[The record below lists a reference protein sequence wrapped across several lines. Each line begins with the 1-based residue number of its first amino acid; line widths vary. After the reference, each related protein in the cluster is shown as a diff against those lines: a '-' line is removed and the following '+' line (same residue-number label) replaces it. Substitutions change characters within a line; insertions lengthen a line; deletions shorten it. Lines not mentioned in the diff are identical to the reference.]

1 MPINDKA
8 KFIGEFLSK
17 PRSVGAIS
25 PSSAGLA
32 QRMIDWIDWTRV
44 SAVVE
49 YGPGTGAFTEHI
61 LSRLS
66 SDARFVAIE
75 INPTFARTLGQ
86 RCPEISIHQE
96 SVANVRAVCDRE
108 GIDSVDVV
116 VCGLPWASFADSQ
129 QNEYL
134 EAMMTVLRPGG
145 QFATFAY
152 LSGLL
157 LTAGRRFRRRLR
169 NHFSEVDTS
178 KTVWRNLPPAFA
190 YRCRR

>member
-1 MPINDKA
+1 MPITDKA

-25 PSSAGLA
+25 PSSTGLA
-32 QRMIDWIDWTRV
+32 RKMVDWIDWTRV
-44 SAVVE
+44 NAVVE
-49 YGPGTGAFTEHI
+49 YGPGTGAFTGHI
-61 LSRLS
+61 LSRLRP
-66 SDARFVAIE
+66 DARFVAIE
-75 INPTFARTLGQ
+75 INPAFAQTLKR

-108 GIDSVDVV
+108 GIESVDVV
-116 VCGLPWASFADSQ
+116 VCGLPWASFAEDQ
-129 QNEYL
+129 QDEYL
-134 EAMMTVLRPGG
+134 DAMMTVLGPGG
-145 QFATFAY
+145 RFATFAY

-157 LTAGRRFRRRLR
+157 LRAGRRFRRRLR

>member
-1 MPINDKA
+1 MPINEKA

-25 PSSAGLA
+25 PSSTGLA
-32 QRMIDWIDWTRV
+32 RKMVDWIDWTCV
-44 SAVVE
+44 NAVVE
-49 YGPGTGAFTEHI
+49 YGPGTGAFTRHI
-61 LSRLS
+61 LTRLRP
-66 SDARFVAIE
+66 DARFVAIE
-75 INPTFARTLGQ
+75 INPAFAQRLGR

-108 GIDSVDVV
+108 GIESVDVV
-116 VCGLPWASFADSQ
+116 VCGLPWASFAPGEQD
-129 QNEYL
+129 EYL
-134 EAMMTVLRPGG
+134 EAMMTVLKPGG